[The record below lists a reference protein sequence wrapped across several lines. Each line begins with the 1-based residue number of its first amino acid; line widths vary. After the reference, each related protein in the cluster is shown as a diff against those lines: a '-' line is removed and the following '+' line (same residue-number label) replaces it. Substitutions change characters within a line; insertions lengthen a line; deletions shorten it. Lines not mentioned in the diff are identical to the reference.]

1 MQQGQ
6 DATRYQVGREGG
18 LWVPNEGGKFGMNIN
33 IGFQIGPSRFGWVCQ
48 GRGMVAQCSIRVIQ
62 QCLEICRVNI
72 MSRSVVDCVPVI
84 RYFWGKSI
92 SFKS

>member
-33 IGFQIGPSRFGWVCQ
+33 ISFQIGPSRFGWVC
-48 GRGMVAQCSIRVIQ
+48 
-62 QCLEICRVNI
+62 
-72 MSRSVVDCVPVI
+72 
-84 RYFWGKSI
+84 
-92 SFKS
+92 